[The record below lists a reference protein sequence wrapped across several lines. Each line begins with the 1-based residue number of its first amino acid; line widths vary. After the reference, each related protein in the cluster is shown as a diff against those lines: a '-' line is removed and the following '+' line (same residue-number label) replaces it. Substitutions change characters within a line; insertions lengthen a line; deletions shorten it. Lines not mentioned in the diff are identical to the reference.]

1 MAAIDDD
8 EIQKLMTSVLD
19 EAWAE
24 VASAHQKND
33 PALHTIMSLVVRIL
47 LAVHEGVR
55 SRDDLKRLALTAVR
69 GLY

>member
-33 PALHTIMSLVVRIL
+33 PALHTIMSLRIL

>member
-1 MAAIDDD
+1 MADTYD
-8 EIQKLMTSVLD
+8 EETQKLMTSVLD

-24 VASAHQKND
+24 VLSAHNKND
-33 PALHTIMSLVVRIL
+33 PGLHTIMSLRIL
-47 LAVHEGVR
+47 LAVSEGVR